1 MVATYL
7 GSRTLCSYEKESLAL
22 ADFTAVAETVL
33 TGAWALTPDAHIG
46 KIIEITSGSGAGYRA
61 LITDNDATTV
71 TCAGAKFVTA
81 GVAVDDDGAVWTF
94 GEKPSTINKWLGII
108 QPFEPTE
115 KNTLIDVRGIG
126 FNRNIA
132 FLLPTKKDV
141 GATVEIF
148 PQNFEMFEFM
158 LGKKSGAGTVADPI
172 VYAETERIPSMAIAA
187 VARGP
192 AGTEFIREFL
202 GCKVNEA
209 TLSSREYEPLRMRLT
224 MAIKDVQKGTTLPTV
239 TTDITKPFMF
249 AQTKLTINAVA
260 YVMKSW
266 SLTVREGLIKDWHDS
281 GDGSRVPLHITEGAR
296 YYELSGEITPS
307 DPTLWDLM
315 NDAITK
321 TQDLADFTAV
331 EATKLTG
338 SWALM
343 IDAEIGNIVR
353 ITSGTGKEYT
363 AVITDNDAT
372 SVTCAGADFVTA
384 GVAVDDDGAI
394 LLGASLLITRGTNDT
409 VAITLGECALEEA
422 PVPLPDTEVVRQ
434 TFTLRARSCSVSEVT
449 SA

>member
-22 ADFTAVAETVL
+22 ADFTVVAETVL
-33 TGAWALTPDAHIG
+33 TGVWTLTPDAHIG
-46 KIIEITSGSGAGYRA
+46 KIVEITSGSGAGYRA

-71 TCAGAKFVTA
+71 TCAGAEFVTA

-94 GEKPSTINKWLGII
+94 GEKPTTINKWLGII

-115 KNTLIDVRGIG
+115 KNTLMDVRGIG

-141 GATVEIF
+141 GATVEVF
-148 PQNFEMFEFM
+148 PQNFEMFEFI
-158 LGKKSGAGTVADPI
+158 LGKKSGTGTVAAPI

-187 VARGP
+187 AAREP
-192 AGTEFIREFL
+192 ASAFIREFL

-209 TLSSREYEPLRMRLT
+209 TLSSREYEPLRLRMT
-224 MAIKDVQKGTTLPTV
+224 MAIKDVQKGTTTPTV
-239 TTDITKPFMF
+239 TTDLTRPFMF
-249 AQTKLTINAVA
+249 AQTKLTINAVS

-266 SLTVREGLIKDWHDS
+266 SLTMRNGLIKDWHDS

-307 DPTLWDLM
+307 DTTLWDLM
-315 NDAITK
+315 NAATTK
-321 TQDLADFTAV
+321 KSDLADFTVVA
-331 EATKLTG
+331 ATKLTG
-338 SWALM
+338 AWALT
-343 IDAEIGNIVR
+343 IDAEIGNVVR
-353 ITSGTGKEYT
+353 ITSGTGNEYT

-384 GVAVDDDGAI
+384 GVEVDDDGEI
-394 LLGASLLITRGTNDT
+394 RLGASLLITRGTNDT
-409 VAITLGECALEEA
+409 MTITLGECALEEA
-422 PVPLPDTEVVRQ
+422 PIPLPDTEVVRQ
-434 TFTLRARSCSVSEVT
+434 TFTLRARSCSASEVT